1 MPKVHV
7 HTPELLNWLGEGKA
21 QVIEKIEGTEL
32 EELFNDANRA
42 FACLAAALSQL
53 QLEDELAHNQAFNN
67 LGDVGNLLRETHEIY
82 RADPLSGSQSNKA

>member
-21 QVIEKIEGTEL
+21 PVIEKIEGTEI
-32 EELFNDANRA
+32 EELFNDANGA
-42 FACLAAALSQL
+42 FVCLAAALTQL

-67 LGDVGNLLRETHEIY
+67 LGDVGNLLKETYEIY
-82 RADPLSGSQSNKA
+82 QADPLSGS